1 MSAVRFRKHWPPGR
15 GDVLVGGNIE
25 ENDLVDKAIEDY
37 EDVDDVVDEF
47 DEQDS

>member
-1 MSAVRFRKHWPPGR
+1 MKEKIEQGKMSSR